1 MCQDGTIAMAEAGA
15 SYREILQQYYS
26 GVSLK
31 KRY

>member
-1 MCQDGTIAMAEAGA
+1 VAMAEAGA
-15 SYREILQQYYS
+15 GYREILLHYYS